1 MEIIFFLTKD
11 AKSNENWI
19 KHAKPELK
27 RKNVHY
33 DVIDISEEISIKDFL
48 KEILRVIDENDEVEI
63 DITHAFRWFP
73 MVLLV
78 ADMYLKE
85 AKNSKITGIWYGEYY
100 KDKDETRALNKV
112 EVLEFTEWLYA
123 AKLFK
128 EYAYTKSLASLIK
141 VKIKEEKSKNG
152 KFKKDIKKLNDL
164 RKNLE
169 RLSFYLRLGSV
180 EELKKNINNLVECL
194 NNREF
199 LYEIE
204 EFIPELSPQKV

>member
-11 AKSNENWI
+11 AKDSENWI
-19 KHAKPELK
+19 KYTKLKLK
-27 RKNVHY
+27 RKNISY

-48 KEILRVIDENDEVEI
+48 KEILRGIDENDEVEI

-78 ADMYLKE
+78 AAMYLKE

-128 EYAYTKSLASLIK
+128 EYGYTKTLASLIK
-141 VKIKEEKSKNG
+141 VKIKEEKSNWYNERSA
-152 KFKKDIKKLNDL
+152 FYCVKKIQC
-164 RKNLE
+164 RKTC
-169 RLSFYLRLGSV
+169 S
-180 EELKKNINNLVECL
+180 NNL
-194 NNREF
+194 
-199 LYEIE
+199 
-204 EFIPELSPQKV
+204 KGM